1 MSRTGEESRRMRRI
15 IYSEKDPRKIG
26 ARKFSHSWVF
36 CANERWMMDDEELKM
51 DDRGQWMVDKI
62 KKKVWVWGKQV
73 EEGTKLNVE
82 KEADLVGYVGK
93 TKKSR

>member
-15 IYSEKDPRKIG
+15 ICSEKDPRKIG

-62 KKKVWVWGKQV
+62 KKKGLGLGQAS
-73 EEGTKLNVE
+73 GRGN
-82 KEADLVGYVGK
+82 K
-93 TKKSR
+93 TKCGKRSRFSGICG